1 MVATGGDQTARA
13 EDLRE
18 MAEATI
24 GAGLVEL
31 TDEQQAI
38 VSIVREF
45 VEREVYPVA
54 EELEHRDEFP
64 DRIVEGM
71 KELGLFG
78 LTVPEEYGGAGLDL
92 MTYALV
98 GVELSRGWMSLSG
111 ILNTHFMAV
120 YLLKKH
126 GSDEQKGRWLPTM
139 ATGELRAALSM
150 SEPGAGSDVQ
160 AIQCRA
166 VLDEAAGEYVVN
178 GTKMW
183 VTNGLRAGLVVLLC
197 KTDPTA
203 DPPYKGMTV
212 LYVEKEP
219 GEPSSG
225 GITIPPNIE
234 KMGYHGVETTEL
246 VFQDHRVPVGNRL
259 GNEGDGFRQIMDAI
273 EVGRVNVSA
282 RAVGL
287 ATRAFEEAITYAQQR
302 RAFGKPIAQH
312 QMIQEKLAD
321 MGTKL
326 EAARLMLL
334 QAAKK
339 KSAGVRAD
347 LEAGMAKYFCTEV
360 CHEIVTEALRVHGG
374 YGYSAEYT
382 IERLYRDAPFLLIG
396 EGTSEIQKLV
406 IARQL
411 LERHKVTG

>member
-1 MVATGGDQTARA
+1 VP
-13 EDLRE
+13 
-18 MAEATI
+18 
-24 GAGLVEL
+24 GLVKL
-31 TDEQQAI
+31 TDEQEA
-38 VSIVREF
+38 VVAAVREF
-45 VEREVYPVA
+45 VEREVIPVA
-54 EELEHRDEFP
+54 DELEHRDEFP
-64 DRIVEGM
+64 TKIVEGM

-92 MTYALV
+92 VTYALA

-120 YLLKKH
+120 YLLKRH
-126 GSDEQKGRWLPTM
+126 GSDEQRQRWLPRM

-166 VLDEAAGEYVVN
+166 VRDGDDYVVD

-197 KTDPTA
+197 KTDPQA
-203 DPPYKGMTV
+203 EPPHKGMS
-212 LYVEKEP
+212 LLFVEKEP
-219 GEPSSG
+219 EARTFE

-246 VFQDHRVPVGNRL
+246 VFEGHRVPVDNLL
-259 GNEGDGFRQIMDAI
+259 GAEGDGFRQVMDGI
-273 EVGRVNVSA
+273 EVGRVNVAA

-287 ATRAFEEAITYAQQR
+287 ATRAFEEAIRYAQER
-302 RAFGKPIAQH
+302 TAFGRPIAQH

-321 MGTKL
+321 MGTRL
-326 EAARLMLL
+326 EASRLMLL
-334 QAAKK
+334 QAATAKA
-339 KSAGVRAD
+339 AGARSD
-347 LEAGMAKYFCTEV
+347 LEAGMAKYFCTEA
-360 CHEIVTEALRVHGG
+360 CHQIVTDALRVHGG
-374 YGYSAEYT
+374 YGYSTEFT

-396 EGTSEIQKLV
+396 EGTSEIQKIV

-411 LERHKVTG
+411 LERYKVGG

>member
-1 MVATGGDQTARA
+1 MSIAPTTF
-13 EDLRE
+13 E
-18 MAEATI
+18 
-24 GAGLVEL
+24 GLVEL
-31 TDEQQAI
+31 TGEQRAI
-38 VSIVREF
+38 VAAVREF
-45 VEREVYPVA
+45 VEKEVYPVA
-54 EELEHRDEFP
+54 EELEHRDEYP
-64 DRIVEGM
+64 ERIVEQM
-71 KELGLFG
+71 REMGLFG

-111 ILNTHFMAV
+111 IMNTHFMAI
-120 YLLKKH
+120 YLLKKY
-126 GSDEQKGRWLPTM
+126 GSDEQRQRWLPRM

-150 SEPGAGSDVQ
+150 SEAGAGSDVQ
-160 AIQCRA
+160 AIRCRA
-166 VLDEAAGEYVVN
+166 AFDPATGSYVVN
-178 GTKMW
+178 GQKMW

-197 KTDPTA
+197 KTDPGA
-203 DPPYKGMTV
+203 EPPYKGMTL
-212 LYVEKEP
+212 LYVDKEP
-219 GEPSSG
+219 GARVFE
-225 GITIPPNIE
+225 GITVPPNIE

-246 VFQDHRVPVGNRL
+246 VFENQRVPAANRL
-259 GNEGDGFRQIMDAI
+259 GEEGAGFHQIMDGI

-287 ATRAFEEAITYAQQR
+287 ATRAFEEAIGYAQQR
-302 RAFGKPIAQH
+302 VAFGKPIAQH
-312 QMIQEKLAD
+312 QMIQEKLAE

-347 LEAGMAKYFCTEV
+347 LEAGMAKYFCTEA
-360 CHEIVTEALRVHGG
+360 CHEIVTDALRIHGG

-411 LERHKVTG
+411 LERYRI

>member
-1 MVATGGDQTARA
+1 VADTA
-13 EDLRE
+13 E
-18 MAEATI
+18 
-24 GAGLVEL
+24 LVEL
-31 TDEQQAI
+31 TDEQKDI
-38 VSIVREF
+38 IRTVRDF
-45 VEREVYPVA
+45 VDTEVIPVA
-54 EELEHRDEFP
+54 NELEHRDEFP
-64 DRIVEGM
+64 EKIVEGM
-71 KELGLFG
+71 KQLGLFG
-78 LTVPEEYGGAGLDL
+78 LTAPEEFGGAGLDL

-111 ILNTHFMAV
+111 IMNTHFMGI
-120 YLLKKH
+120 YLLKKY
-126 GSDEQKGRWLPTM
+126 GTDEQKQKWLPKM

-160 AIQCRA
+160 SIQARA
-166 VLDEAAGEYVVN
+166 ARDGDHYVVN

-183 VTNGLRAGLVVLLC
+183 VTNGLRAGLVTLLV
-197 KTDPTA
+197 KTDPAA
-203 DPPYKGMTV
+203 DPPHKGISILM
-212 LYVEKEP
+212 VEKPAGAREF
-219 GEPSSG
+219 E

-246 VFQDHRVPVGNRL
+246 VFEDHRVPAENLL
-259 GNEGDGFRQIMDAI
+259 GEEGSGFRYVMDAI
-273 EVGRVNVSA
+273 EVGRVNVAA

-287 ATRAFEEAITYAQQR
+287 ATRAFEEAIKYAQER
-302 RAFGKPIAQH
+302 EAFGVPIAKH
-312 QMIQEKLAD
+312 QMIQEKIAD

-339 KSAGVRAD
+339 KSAGVRSD
-347 LEAGMAKYFCTEV
+347 LEAGMAKYFCTEA

-382 IERLYRDAPFLLIG
+382 VERLYRDAPFLLIG
-396 EGTSEIQKLV
+396 EGTSEIQKIV

-411 LERHKVTG
+411 LERNKIT

>member
-1 MVATGGDQTARA
+1 
-13 EDLRE
+13 
-18 MAEATI
+18 MAADI
-24 GAGLVEL
+24 GLIEL
-31 TDEQQAI
+31 TDEQRAVI
-38 VSIVREF
+38 ETVRDF
-45 VEREVYPVA
+45 VDKEVIPVA
-54 EELEHRDEFP
+54 DELEHRDEFP
-64 DRIVEGM
+64 EKIVQGM
-71 KELGLFG
+71 KDLGLFG

-92 MTYALV
+92 MTYALA

-120 YLLKKH
+120 YLLKQH
-126 GSDEQKGRWLPTM
+126 GSEEQKRRWLPRM

-166 VLDEAAGEYVVN
+166 VRDGDHYTVN

-197 KTDPTA
+197 KTDPEA
-203 DPPYKGMTV
+203 KPAHKGMTV
-212 LYVEKEP
+212 LMVEKEP
-219 GEPSSG
+219 EARTYQ
-225 GITIPPNIE
+225 GITVPPNIE

-246 VFQDHRVPVGNRL
+246 VFEDHRVPADNLL
-259 GNEGDGFRQIMDAI
+259 GEEGKGFVYIMDGI

-287 ATRAFEEAITYAQQR
+287 ATRAFEEAIRYAQER
-302 RAFGKPIAQH
+302 HAFGKPISQH
-312 QMIQEKLAD
+312 QMIQEKLAV

-339 KSAGVRAD
+339 KSAGARAD
-347 LEAGMAKYFCTEV
+347 LEAGMAKLFCTEA

-374 YGYSAEYT
+374 YGYSTEYT

-396 EGTSEIQKLV
+396 EGTSEIQKIV

>member
-1 MVATGGDQTARA
+1 MPIAA
-13 EDLRE
+13 E
-18 MAEATI
+18 T
-24 GAGLVEL
+24 GLVEL
-31 TDEQQAI
+31 TDEQRA
-38 VSIVREF
+38 VVETVRDF
-45 VEREVYPVA
+45 VEKEVFPVA
-54 EELEHRDEFP
+54 DELEHQDEFP
-64 DRIVEGM
+64 EKIVEGM

-78 LTVPEEYGGAGLDL
+78 LTVPEEFGGAGLDL
-92 MTYALV
+92 MTYALA

-126 GSDEQKGRWLPTM
+126 GSDEQRQRWLPRM

-166 VLDEAAGEYVVN
+166 IKNGDHYLVN

-197 KTDPTA
+197 KTDPRA
-203 DPPYKGMTV
+203 DPPYKGMSV
-212 LYVEKEP
+212 LLVEKEP
-219 GEPSSG
+219 EARSFE
-225 GITIPPNIE
+225 GITVPPNIE

-246 VFQDHRVPVGNRL
+246 VFEDHRVPAENLL
-259 GNEGDGFRQIMDAI
+259 GEEGQGFRYIMDGI

-287 ATRAFEEAITYAQQR
+287 ATRAFEEAIRYAQERQ
-302 RAFGKPIAQH
+302 AFGKPIAQH
-312 QMIQEKLAD
+312 QMIQEKLAE

-326 EAARLMLL
+326 EAAKLMLL

-339 KSAGVRAD
+339 KSAGERSD
-347 LEAGMAKYFCTEV
+347 LEAGMAKFFCTEA
-360 CHEIVTEALRVHGG
+360 CHEIVTEALRVHRG
-374 YGYSAEYT
+374 YGYSKENT
-382 IERLYRDAPFLLIG
+382 IERLYRDEPFLKIG

-411 LERHKVTG
+411 LERHKIS

>member
-1 MVATGGDQTARA
+1 VRAVAAAPDS
-13 EDLRE
+13 
-18 MAEATI
+18 
-24 GAGLVEL
+24 GLVQL
-31 TDEQQAI
+31 SDEQREI
-38 VSIVREF
+38 VGAVREF
-45 VEREVYPVA
+45 VEDQVIPVA
-54 EELEHRDEFP
+54 DELEHRDEFP
-64 DRIVEGM
+64 DKIVQQMREM
-71 KELGLFG
+71 GLFG

-111 ILNTHFMAV
+111 IMNTHFMAI
-120 YLLKKH
+120 YLLKKY
-126 GSDEQKGRWLPTM
+126 GSDEQKQRWLPRM

-160 AIQCRA
+160 SIQCKA
-166 VLDEAAGEYVVN
+166 EMAGDHYVVN
-178 GTKMW
+178 GQKMW

-197 KTDPTA
+197 KTDPEA
-203 DPPYKGMTV
+203 EPAYKGMSI
-212 LYVEKEP
+212 LYVEKDPEQRMF
-219 GEPSSG
+219 E

-246 VFQDHRVPVGNRL
+246 VFEDHRVPAANLL
-259 GNEGDGFRQIMDAI
+259 GEEGKGFGYIMDGI

-287 ATRAFEEAITYAQQR
+287 ATRAFEEAIGYAQERQ
-302 RAFGKPIAQH
+302 AFGKPIAQH
-312 QMIQEKLAD
+312 QMIQEKLAE

-326 EAARLMLL
+326 EAAKLMLM

-339 KSAGVRAD
+339 KSAGERSD
-347 LEAGMAKYFCTEV
+347 LEAGMAKFFCTEA
-360 CHEIVTEALRVHGG
+360 CHEIVTEALRIHGG
-374 YGYSAEYT
+374 YGYSTEYT

-411 LERHKVTG
+411 LERYHRS

>member
-1 MVATGGDQTARA
+1 LATRSDP
-13 EDLRE
+13 
-18 MAEATI
+18 
-24 GAGLVEL
+24 GLVEL
-31 TDEQQAI
+31 TEEQQAI
-38 VSIVREF
+38 VATVREF
-45 VEREVYPVA
+45 VEQEVFPVA
-54 EELEHRDEFP
+54 EELEHRDEYP
-64 DRIVEGM
+64 EKIVEGM

-78 LTVPEEYGGAGLDL
+78 LTVPEEFGGAGLDL
-92 MTYALV
+92 LTYALV

-120 YLLKKH
+120 YLLKQH
-126 GSDEQKGRWLPTM
+126 GSDEQKQRWLPRM

-160 AIQCRA
+160 SIQCRA
-166 VLDEAAGEYVVN
+166 DRDGNHYVVD

-197 KTDPTA
+197 KTDPEA
-203 DPPYKGMTV
+203 KPPYKGMS
-212 LYVEKEP
+212 LLFVEKEP
-219 GEPSSG
+219 GAHTFE

-246 VFQDHRVPVGNRL
+246 VFENHRVPAENLL
-259 GNEGDGFRQIMDAI
+259 GKEGDGFRQVMDGI
-273 EVGRVNVSA
+273 EVGRVNVAA

-287 ATRAFEEAITYAQQR
+287 ATRAFEEAIRYAQER
-302 RAFGKPIAQH
+302 KAFGKPIAQH

-339 KSAGVRAD
+339 KSAGVRSD
-347 LEAGMAKYFCTEV
+347 LEAGMAKYFCTEA

-374 YGYSAEYT
+374 YGYSAEYP

-411 LERHKVTG
+411 LERHKVEG

>member
-1 MVATGGDQTARA
+1 MGASTGRP
-13 EDLRE
+13 
-18 MAEATI
+18 I

-31 TDEQQAI
+31 TDEQEA
-38 VSIVREF
+38 VVAAVREF
-45 VEREVYPVA
+45 VEAEVFPVA
-54 EELEHRDEFP
+54 EELERRDEFP
-64 DRIVEGM
+64 EAIVEQM
-71 KELGLFG
+71 KEMGLFG
-78 LTVPEEYGGAGLDL
+78 LTVPEEFGGAGLDL
-92 MTYALV
+92 LTYALV

-111 ILNTHFMAV
+111 IMNTHFMAV
-120 YLLKKH
+120 YLLKKY
-126 GSDEQKGRWLPTM
+126 GSDDQRQRWLPRM

-150 SEPGAGSDVQ
+150 SEPGAGSNVQ
-160 AIQCRA
+160 AIACRA
-166 VLDEAAGEYVVN
+166 ERDGEAYVVD

-197 KTDPTA
+197 KTDPA
-203 DPPYKGMTV
+203 AEPPHKGMSL

-219 GEPSSG
+219 GATSFE
-225 GITIPPNIE
+225 GITIPPNIP

-246 VFQDHRVPVGNRL
+246 VFEEHRVPAANLL
-259 GNEGDGFRQIMDAI
+259 GEEGDGFRQVMDGI

-282 RAVGL
+282 RAVGV
-287 ATRAFEEAITYAQQR
+287 ATRAFEEAIRYAQVR
-302 RAFGKPIAQH
+302 KAFGKPIAQH

-321 MGTKL
+321 MGTRL

-334 QAAKK
+334 HAATR
-339 KSAGVRAD
+339 KSAGERSD
-347 LEAGMAKYFCTEV
+347 LEAGMAKYFTTEM
-360 CHEIVTEALRVHGG
+360 CHQIVTDALRIHGG

-411 LERHKVTG
+411 LERYRVEG

>member
-1 MVATGGDQTARA
+1 
-13 EDLRE
+13 
-18 MAEATI
+18 MAEA
-24 GAGLVEL
+24 GPGGLVEL
-31 TDEQQAI
+31 SEEQQA
-38 VSIVREF
+38 VVATVREF
-45 VEREVYPVA
+45 VEREVFPVA
-54 EELEHRDEFP
+54 EELEARDEFP
-64 DRIVEGM
+64 EKIVEQM
-71 KELGLFG
+71 RELGLFG
-78 LTVPEEYGGAGLDL
+78 LTVPEDYGGAGLDL
-92 MTYALV
+92 LTYALV

-126 GSDEQKGRWLPTM
+126 GSDEQRQRWLPKM

-160 AIQCRA
+160 SIQCRA
-166 VLDEAAGEYVVN
+166 VREGDHYVVN

-197 KTDPTA
+197 KTDPDA
-203 DPPYKGMTV
+203 KPAHKGMS
-212 LYVEKEP
+212 LLFVEKEP
-219 GEPSSG
+219 GANTFE

-246 VFQDHRVPVGNRL
+246 VFENHRVPARNLL
-259 GNEGDGFRQIMDAI
+259 GSGGDGFRQVMDAI
-273 EVGRVNVSA
+273 EVGRVNVAA

-287 ATRAFEEAITYAQQR
+287 ATRAFEEAIRYAQQR
-302 RAFGKPIAQH
+302 QAFGKPIAQH

-321 MGTKL
+321 MATKL
-326 EAARLMLL
+326 EAARLMML

-339 KSAGVRAD
+339 KSAGERSD
-347 LEAGMAKYFCTEV
+347 LEAGMAKYFCTEA

-411 LERHKVTG
+411 LERYKVEG

>member
-1 MVATGGDQTARA
+1 MSARV
-13 EDLRE
+13 E
-18 MAEATI
+18 
-24 GAGLVEL
+24 LVEL
-31 TDEQQAI
+31 TDEQREVIAT
-38 VSIVREF
+38 VRDF
-45 VEREVYPVA
+45 VEREVIPVA
-54 EELEHRDEFP
+54 NELEHADEFP
-64 DRIVEGM
+64 EKIVEGM

-92 MTYALV
+92 LTYALA

-120 YLLKKH
+120 YLLKKY
-126 GSDEQKGRWLPTM
+126 GTDEQKQRWLPRM

-160 AIQCRA
+160 SIQCRA
-166 VLDEAAGEYVVN
+166 VRDGDQYVVN

-197 KTDPTA
+197 KTDPEA
-203 DPPYKGMTV
+203 DPPYRGMS
-212 LYVEKEP
+212 LLFVEKEP
-219 GEPSSG
+219 GAQKFE

-246 VFQDHRVPVGNRL
+246 VFEDHRVPVANLL
-259 GNEGDGFRQIMDAI
+259 GSEGDGFRQVMDGI
-273 EVGRVNVSA
+273 EVGRVNVAA

-287 ATRAFEEAITYAQQR
+287 ATRAFEEAIQYAQERQ
-302 RAFGKPIAQH
+302 AFGKPIAQH

-334 QAAKK
+334 NAAKK
-339 KSAGVRAD
+339 KSAGERSD
-347 LEAGMAKYFCTEV
+347 LEAGMAKYFCTEA
-360 CHEIVTEALRVHGG
+360 CHEIVTDALRVHGG

-396 EGTSEIQKLV
+396 EGTSEIQKIV

-411 LERHKVTG
+411 LERHKIS

>member
-1 MVATGGDQTARA
+1 MS
-13 EDLRE
+13 
-18 MAEATI
+18 
-24 GAGLVEL
+24 LVQL
-31 TDEQQAI
+31 TDEQDAI
-38 VSIVREF
+38 VKAVREF

-54 EELEHRDEFP
+54 DELEHRDEFP
-64 DRIVEGM
+64 DKIVEQM
-71 KELGLFG
+71 KEMGLFG
-78 LTVPEEYGGAGLDL
+78 LTVPEEYGGAGMDL

-98 GVELSRGWMSLSG
+98 VAELSRGWMSLSG
-111 ILNTHFMAV
+111 VLNTHFMGV
-120 YLLKKH
+120 YLLRQH
-126 GSDEQKGRWLPTM
+126 GTEDQKQRWLPRM
-139 ATGELRAALSM
+139 ATGEVRAALSM

-160 AIQCRA
+160 AITCKA
-166 VLDEAAGEYVVN
+166 VRDGDDYVVN

-203 DPPYKGMTV
+203 EPPYKGMSL

-219 GEPSSG
+219 GAERFE

-246 VFQDHRVPVGNRL
+246 VFENHRVPAANLL
-259 GNEGDGFRQIMDAI
+259 GGEEGKGFHQVMDGI

-287 ATRAFEEAITYAQQR
+287 ATRAFEEAIRYAQERQ
-302 RAFGKPIAQH
+302 AFGKPIAQH
-312 QMIQEKLAD
+312 QMIQEKLAE

-326 EAARLMLL
+326 EAARLMML
-334 QAAKK
+334 QAAQKK
-339 KSAGVRAD
+339 AAGERSD
-347 LEAGMAKYFCTEV
+347 LEAGMAKLFCSEV

-396 EGTSEIQKLV
+396 EGTSEIQKVV

-411 LERHKVTG
+411 LERYKAG

>member
-1 MVATGGDQTARA
+1 MGDRVS
-13 EDLRE
+13 EL
-18 MAEATI
+18 I
-24 GAGLVEL
+24 EL
-31 TDEQQAI
+31 TDDQRQI
-38 VSIVREF
+38 QKMVREF
-45 VEREVYPVA
+45 VEQEVYPIA
-54 EELEHRDEFP
+54 EEMEARDEFP
-64 DRIVEGM
+64 EKIVEQM

-78 LTVPEEYGGAGLDL
+78 LTVPEEHGGAGMDL

-98 GVELSRGWMSLSG
+98 VAELSRGWMSLSG
-111 ILNTHFMAV
+111 ILNTHFMGV
-120 YLLKKH
+120 YLLQKH
-126 GSDEQKGRWLPTM
+126 GTDEQKQRWLPRM
-139 ATGELRAALSM
+139 ATGEQRAALSM

-160 AIQCRA
+160 AIQCKAIRDGDDYR
-166 VLDEAAGEYVVN
+166 VT

-197 KTDPTA
+197 KTDPSA
-203 DPPYKGMTV
+203 DPPYKGMSL

-219 GEPSSG
+219 GAEKFE
-225 GITIPPNIE
+225 GITVPPHIE

-246 VFQDHRVPVGNRL
+246 IFEDHRVPAANLL
-259 GNEGDGFRQIMDAI
+259 GGEEGRGFQQVMDGI

-287 ATRAFEEAITYAQQR
+287 ATRAFEEAIAYSQTR
-302 RAFGKPIAQH
+302 ETFGKPIAKH
-312 QMIQEKLAD
+312 QMIQEKLAM

-326 EAARLMLL
+326 EAAKLMMLS
-334 QAAKK
+334 AAKK
-339 KSAGVRAD
+339 KSAGERSD
-347 LEAGMAKYFCTEV
+347 LEAGMAKLFCSEA

-396 EGTSEIQKLV
+396 EGTSEIQKVV

-411 LERHKVTG
+411 LERYKQA

>member
-1 MVATGGDQTARA
+1 MAATSLSG
-13 EDLRE
+13 
-18 MAEATI
+18 
-24 GAGLVEL
+24 GLVEL
-31 TDEQQAI
+31 TDEQREI
-38 VSIVREF
+38 VSMVRDF
-45 VEREVYPVA
+45 VDQEVIPVA
-54 EELEHRDEFP
+54 DELEHRDEFP
-64 DRIVEGM
+64 EKIVEQM
-71 KELGLFG
+71 KEMGLFG
-78 LTVPEEYGGAGLDL
+78 LTVPEEHGGAGLDL
-92 MTYALV
+92 MTYAMV

-111 ILNTHFMAV
+111 IMNTHFMAI
-120 YLLKKH
+120 YLLKKY
-126 GSDEQKGRWLPTM
+126 GTDEQRQRWLPRM
-139 ATGELRAALSM
+139 ATGEVRAALSM

-160 AIQCRA
+160 SITCRA
-166 VLDEAAGEYVVN
+166 DRDGESYAVN

-197 KTDPTA
+197 KTDPEA
-203 DPPYKGMTV
+203 DPPYRGMSL
-212 LYVEKEP
+212 LYVEKEA
-219 GEPSSG
+219 GAQRFE

-246 VFQDHRVPVGNRL
+246 VVENHRVPVENLL
-259 GNEGDGFRQIMDAI
+259 GNEGDGFSQVMDGI

-287 ATRAFEEAITYAQQR
+287 ATRAFEEAIRYAQER
-302 RAFGKPIAQH
+302 HAFGKPIAQH

-339 KSAGVRAD
+339 KAAGERSD
-347 LEAGMAKYFCTEV
+347 LEAGMAKYFTTEA
-360 CHEIVTEALRVHGG
+360 CHDIVTEALRVHGG
-374 YGYSAEYT
+374 YGYSTEYT

-411 LERHKVTG
+411 LERHKVQ

>member
-1 MVATGGDQTARA
+1 MSELID
-13 EDLRE
+13 
-18 MAEATI
+18 
-24 GAGLVEL
+24 L
-31 TDEQQAI
+31 TDDQRQI
-38 VSIVREF
+38 QKMVREF
-45 VEREVYPVA
+45 VEQEVYPIA
-54 EELEHRDEFP
+54 EEMEARDEFP
-64 DRIVEGM
+64 EKIVEQM
-71 KELGLFG
+71 KEMGLFG
-78 LTVPEEYGGAGLDL
+78 LTVPEEHGGAGMDL

-98 GVELSRGWMSLSG
+98 VAELSRGWMSLSG
-111 ILNTHFMAV
+111 ILNTHFMGV
-120 YLLKKH
+120 YLLQKH
-126 GSDEQKGRWLPTM
+126 GTDEQKQRWLPRM

-160 AIQCRA
+160 AIQCKAIRDGDDYR
-166 VLDEAAGEYVVN
+166 VT

-197 KTDPTA
+197 KTDAEA
-203 DPPYKGMTV
+203 DPPYKGMSL

-219 GEPSSG
+219 GAERFE
-225 GITIPPNIE
+225 GITVPPHIE

-246 VFQDHRVPVGNRL
+246 VFEDHKVPAANLL
-259 GNEGDGFRQIMDAI
+259 GGEEGRGFQQVMDGI

-287 ATRAFEEAITYAQQR
+287 ATRAFEEAIAYSQTR
-302 RAFGKPIAQH
+302 ETFGKPISKH
-312 QMIQEKLAD
+312 QMIQEKLAM

-326 EAARLMLL
+326 EAAKLMMLS
-334 QAAKK
+334 AAKK
-339 KSAGVRAD
+339 KSAGERSD
-347 LEAGMAKYFCTEV
+347 LEAGMAKLFCSEA

-396 EGTSEIQKLV
+396 EGTSEIQKVV

-411 LERHKVTG
+411 LERYKQG

>member
-1 MVATGGDQTARA
+1 MSIV
-13 EDLRE
+13 DLTE
-18 MAEATI
+18 
-24 GAGLVEL
+24 
-31 TDEQQAI
+31 EQDAI
-38 VSIVREF
+38 VKAVREF
-45 VEREVYPVA
+45 VEQEVYPVA

-64 DRIVEGM
+64 EKIVEQM
-71 KELGLFG
+71 KEMGLFG
-78 LTVPEEYGGAGLDL
+78 LTVPEKYGGAGMDL

-98 GVELSRGWMSLSG
+98 VSELSRGWMSLSG
-111 ILNTHFMAV
+111 ILNTHFMGI
-120 YLLKKH
+120 YLLNKH
-126 GSDEQKGRWLPTM
+126 GTDEQRQSWLPRM

-150 SEPGAGSDVQ
+150 SEPEAGSDVQ
-160 AIQCRA
+160 AIECRA
-166 VLDEAAGEYVVN
+166 TRDGDDYVVN

-197 KTDPTA
+197 KTDPEA
-203 DPPYKGMTV
+203 DPPYKGMSL

-219 GEPSSG
+219 GAQQFE
-225 GITIPPNIE
+225 GITVPPNIE

-246 VFQDHRVPVGNRL
+246 VFENHRVPAGNLL
-259 GNEGDGFRQIMDAI
+259 GGEEGKGFAQVLDGI

-287 ATRAFEEAITYAQQR
+287 ATRAFEEAMKYSQQR
-302 RAFGKPIAQH
+302 HAFGKPISAH

-326 EAARLMLL
+326 EAAQLMMLS
-334 QAAKK
+334 AAKK
-339 KSAGVRAD
+339 KSAGVRSD
-347 LEAGMAKYFCTEV
+347 LEAGMAKYFCSEA

-374 YGYSAEYT
+374 YGYSAEYP

-396 EGTSEIQKLV
+396 EGTSEIQKVV

-411 LERHKVTG
+411 LERYKLD